1 MNRKRTLISDT
12 FKVTKRRFTE
22 NTFGKPRCGE
32 ADQDGPLDMKSSL
45 EYLMTLFPRKV
56 FNDSLPPI
64 VMKHQLYSI
73 HSCKTFVDRQLNLLR
88 EQGEV
93 MMFQLGFD
101 SDTFGLVFTADYKDK
116 VLAGIAGT
124 ESQGTVERFLNKVV
138 PSCTELSFNKDKM
151 LKEFLFTDSEITL
164 LVKCG
169 VLTVRDAGS
178 WWLSVPNSGKFTKYL
193 IQGRKAVMNMV
204 KKARYGEVLKN
215 ELEERRTTSQVKFPI
230 KYHIYDLM
238 GAELVES
245 IPTTSGTLLRY
256 VDT

>member
-12 FKVTKRRFTE
+12 FKATKRRFTQ
-22 NTFGKPRCGE
+22 NTFGKPTGE
-32 ADQDGPLDMKSSL
+32 ADQDGPLNIKTSL
-45 EYLMTLFPRKV
+45 EYIMTLFPRKV

-64 VMKHQLYSI
+64 IMKHQLYSL
-73 HSCKTFVDRQLNLLR
+73 HSAKTLVDRQLNLLR

-101 SDTFGLVFTADYKDK
+101 ADTFGLVFTSDYKEK
-116 VLAGIAGT
+116 TLAGVADT
-124 ESQGTVERFLNKVV
+124 ESQGTVEKFLNKVV
-138 PSCTELSFNKDKM
+138 PSCTELSFNKEKM
-151 LKEFLFTDSEITL
+151 LKEFFFTDSEITQ

-193 IQGRKAVMNMV
+193 IQGRKAVLNMV
-204 KKARYGEVLKN
+204 KKAKYGEVLKN
-215 ELEERRTTSQVKFPI
+215 ELEERRTTSQVKFPM
-230 KYHIYDLM
+230 KYHIYDIM

>member
-22 NTFGKPRCGE
+22 NTFGKPQCGE
-32 ADQDGPLDMKSSL
+32 ADQDGPLDIKSSL

-56 FNDSLPPI
+56 FNDSLPLI

-73 HSCKTFVDRQLNLLR
+73 HSAKTLVDRQLNLLR

-101 SDTFGLVFTADYKDK
+101 ADTFGLVFTADYKEK
-116 VLAGIAGT
+116 TLAGTAGT
-124 ESQGTVERFLNKVV
+124 GSQGTVEKFLNKVV
-138 PSCTELSFNKDKM
+138 PSCTDLSFNKDKM
-151 LKEFLFTDSEITL
+151 LKEFLFTDSEITQ

-178 WWLSVPNSGKFTKYL
+178 WWLSVPNSGKFTKYF
-193 IQGRKAVMNMV
+193 IQGRKAVLNMI

-215 ELEERRTTSQVKFPI
+215 ELEGRRTTSHVKFPM
-230 KYHIYDLM
+230 KYHIHDLM